1 MGEFLEQIGKQPVT
15 SSINPMPS
23 SDHCIT
29 SLANTNRVYGIDAIM
44 SGEAYCDESEEEA
57 EEEPSFVGSL
67 TLHMETRISKLVH
80 YEGKLHHEDEKPN
93 IPTK

>member
-1 MGEFLEQIGKQPVT
+1 MA
-15 SSINPMPS
+15 SSV
-23 SDHCIT
+23 HCIP
-29 SLANTNRVYGIDAIM
+29 SLANTNKVYGIDAIM